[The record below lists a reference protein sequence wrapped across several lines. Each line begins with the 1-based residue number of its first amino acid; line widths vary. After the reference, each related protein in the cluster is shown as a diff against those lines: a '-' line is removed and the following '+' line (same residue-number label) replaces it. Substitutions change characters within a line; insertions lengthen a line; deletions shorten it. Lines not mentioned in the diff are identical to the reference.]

1 MEVFYKNNYIKKPEK
16 LDDLEFQV
24 IEWVTLDEE
33 LDDSEIEEDDTCN
46 EIYTMRCMG
55 VTSEG
60 VSITCKITNFTPF
73 YFIKVQGFMI
83 NGKPDAFKLNKFLDF
98 IENSYI
104 MRKKVDDKYVD
115 YYNKCLLRN
124 KCKILEKKD
133 LYGFRDGK
141 TYEYIRLTFN
151 NYTVLKKTKYL
162 FKKPVQINGI
172 SNMPIKYKLYE
183 SNFEPFM
190 RFCHMKDIT
199 MAGWVK
205 LNKGKYHFTN
215 DEASTQL
222 EVSVNWTDIVGLPKK
237 QDIANFLQMSWDIET
252 YSYNGAFPVADSLD
266 KYAKSSNIMTMYPNV
281 IYQIASTFKYYK
293 EDSIAVKHLLTLK
306 KCSPI
311 EIGSDNV
318 HVIVEECKTEKDLII
333 RWLELVNLMDPD
345 IMYTYNGDN
354 FDCSYVFERAKL
366 YGLADKKES
375 SRKTWSDGQM
385 FSMMSRL
392 KNVPASIKEEK
403 FSSSAYGDS
412 DFMRFYI
419 PGRLN
424 YDLLIHYKRGMKKY
438 PSYKLDYIA
447 NEILK
452 QGKNDVTVK
461 QIFSF
466 YKEGKPEQIKKIGEY
481 CFVEG
486 TRVSLP
492 SCSIDIKCL
501 ENINTDVITWVEN
514 KGFST
519 SKKVHF
525 FNNGEKECIELT
537 LIDGTKISC
546 TKDHRFLTKTGWIEA
561 QNLQSTDKILYYPEQ
576 PFVDYEKE
584 KLYTF
589 NFSDLIGELSYE
601 KSSILCRLL
610 GYLLTD
616 GGISQS
622 TCYKNYLSGRVKYIY
637 DMSYIH
643 LGTKID
649 AINIQKD
656 IFTLIGKLPSIQKV
670 KYTYKITLP
679 IELTKMILSLD
690 GIEKGNRLDNPAT
703 LPKFILNES
712 CPLWIIR
719 EFIKGLMGGD
729 GHCPS
734 FDKSGNKFSN
744 VAFSQSKTHKQLNS
758 LNDYMTKLQ
767 NIFNQFNISTI
778 ISNVKK
784 NDKGDGYTQKL
795 TIKQDDIIKFYETI
809 GYAYCIGKT
818 YKLAIVSSYYKL
830 KKETKKQFEWV
841 CNRTNDLIKNNNLSR
856 TKAVK
861 QSYYE
866 LISKGPIFNKYYSLP
881 NANAVRISKMS
892 ICAKFNKT
900 HFPSAKE
907 YLKLTES
914 YDKFVTDDNK
924 KSHAVKQNET
934 HSPCYYLSILHKKD
948 IGMKTVYDIEVKD
961 THNFVANGAV
971 VHNCIQDTE
980 LLQKLV
986 DKQLI
991 LITIIQLANV
1001 TYVPIGYLTTRGQ
1014 TIKVF
1019 SQLLRKARQMNFLVP
1034 DTNFNEDC
1042 YTINIKSRIP
1052 HDLDDYVGEYI
1063 EINCGKYTNEQ
1074 GLVKDLKINGKISE
1088 ILSETEFVILSDTE
1102 ITQTYNYTDSLR
1114 YKFKERFYLIA
1125 SMFPADEL
1133 VDDTFTGATVLTASP
1148 SFYPENIA
1156 VLDFA
1161 SLYPTIMISR
1171 NLCYSTFVKESK
1183 YLNLPGCKDGS
1194 PSVKYENFKWD
1205 DKIEYKLNHTCEA
1218 IGKTGISKDKICGK
1232 QAFFD
1237 VSLKNEFVHK
1247 RKEITDLTLELEDLD
1262 DTAEIKKMKLKIKTK
1277 EKEYKL
1283 KESSVDLFDENLLNN
1298 SKYYCRT
1305 HDTIKSSRTQDEK
1318 FQKKDVS
1325 YDYTVVQPHTNSDGE
1340 IVNKG
1345 VIPTLLEELYSER
1358 KRVKREM
1365 AKAAQDGNK
1374 LLEDILNS
1382 TQLAIKVSLNST
1394 YGFLGRKQGNLIL
1407 KELGSIVT
1415 SVGRQL
1421 IEQSKEYSEGPFL
1434 DYIKENN
1441 FVTCTIQQ
1449 KILNIPDQER
1459 DIILE
1464 QFKEKQK
1471 VLIL

>member
-1 MEVFYKNNYIKKPEK
+1 MEKFYKNNYIKTPEN
-16 LDDLEFQV
+16 LDDIEFQV

-33 LDDSEIEEDDTCN
+33 PDDCENEEICN
-46 EIYTMRCMG
+46 EIYTMRCIG

-73 YFIKVQGFMI
+73 YYIKVQGFKQ
-83 NGKPDAFKLNKFLDF
+83 NGKIDDFKLSKFLDF
-98 IENSYI
+98 IENNYI
-104 MRKKVDDKYVD
+104 MQKKVDDKYVD
-115 YYNKCLLRN
+115 FYKGCLLRN
-124 KCKILEKKD
+124 KCTIVEKKD
-133 LYGFRDGK
+133 LYGFRNGK

-162 FKKPVQINGI
+162 FKKPVKIEGV
-172 SNMPIKYKLYE
+172 SKMPIKYKLYE

-199 MAGWVK
+199 MAGWIK

-222 EVSVNWTDIVGLPKK
+222 EVSVDWKNVIGLPKK
-237 QDIANFLQMSWDIET
+237 QDIANFLQISWDIET

-266 KYAKSSNIMTMYPNV
+266 KFAKSSNIMTKYPNV

-293 EDSIAVKHLLTLK
+293 QEFILVKHLLTLK

-311 EIGSDNV
+311 EIGDDNV
-318 HVIVEECKTEKDLII
+318 PVIVEECKTEKDLII

-366 YGLADKKES
+366 YGLAEKKES
-375 SRKTWSDGQM
+375 GRKTWSDGQM
-385 FSMMSRL
+385 FSTISRL

-452 QGKNDVTVK
+452 QGKNEVTVK
-461 QIFSF
+461 EIFSF
-466 YKEGKPEQIKKIGEY
+466 YREGKPEQIKIIGEY
-481 CFVEG
+481 C
-486 TRVSLP
+486 
-492 SCSIDIKCL
+492 
-501 ENINTDVITWVEN
+501 
-514 KGFST
+514 
-519 SKKVHF
+519 
-525 FNNGEKECIELT
+525 
-537 LIDGTKISC
+537 
-546 TKDHRFLTKTGWIEA
+546 
-561 QNLQSTDKILYYPEQ
+561 
-576 PFVDYEKE
+576 
-584 KLYTF
+584 
-589 NFSDLIGELSYE
+589 
-601 KSSILCRLL
+601 
-610 GYLLTD
+610 
-616 GGISQS
+616 
-622 TCYKNYLSGRVKYIY
+622 
-637 DMSYIH
+637 
-643 LGTKID
+643 
-649 AINIQKD
+649 
-656 IFTLIGKLPSIQKV
+656 
-670 KYTYKITLP
+670 
-679 IELTKMILSLD
+679 
-690 GIEKGNRLDNPAT
+690 
-703 LPKFILNES
+703 
-712 CPLWIIR
+712 
-719 EFIKGLMGGD
+719 
-729 GHCPS
+729 
-734 FDKSGNKFSN
+734 
-744 VAFSQSKTHKQLNS
+744 
-758 LNDYMTKLQ
+758 
-767 NIFNQFNISTI
+767 
-778 ISNVKK
+778 
-784 NDKGDGYTQKL
+784 
-795 TIKQDDIIKFYETI
+795 
-809 GYAYCIGKT
+809 
-818 YKLAIVSSYYKL
+818 IV
-830 KKETKKQFEWV
+830 
-841 CNRTNDLIKNNNLSR
+841 
-856 TKAVK
+856 
-861 QSYYE
+861 
-866 LISKGPIFNKYYSLP
+866 
-881 NANAVRISKMS
+881 
-892 ICAKFNKT
+892 
-900 HFPSAKE
+900 
-907 YLKLTES
+907 
-914 YDKFVTDDNK
+914 
-924 KSHAVKQNET
+924 
-934 HSPCYYLSILHKKD
+934 
-948 IGMKTVYDIEVKD
+948 
-961 THNFVANGAV
+961 
-971 VHNCIQDTE
+971 DTE

-1034 DTNFNEDC
+1034 DTNFNEDN

-1052 HDLDDYVGEYI
+1052 HDLDDYIDEYI
-1063 EINCGKYTNEQ
+1063 EINLGKFTDEQ
-1074 GLVKDLKINGKISE
+1074 GKTKDLKINGKITE

-1102 ITQTYNYTDSLR
+1102 ITQTYDYTDSLR
-1114 YKFKERFYLIA
+1114 YKFKEKFYLIA

-1133 VDDTFTGATVLTASP
+1133 VDDTFTGATVLTARP

-1183 YLNLPGCKDGS
+1183 YLLLGCKDGS
-1194 PSVKYENFKWD
+1194 PSVIYENFKWD

-1218 IGKTGISKDKICGK
+1218 IGKTGISKDKVCGK

-1237 VSLKNEFVHK
+1237 VSLKNEFTFK
-1247 RKEITDLTLELEDLD
+1247 RKEITDLTLELENLD
-1262 DTAEIKKMKLKIKTK
+1262 DPSEIKKMKLKIKTR

-1305 HDTIKSSRTQDEK
+1305 HDPIKSSRTPEEK

-1325 YDYTVVQPHTNSDGE
+1325 YDYTVVQPHTNSNGE

-1365 AKAAQDGNK
+1365 SKAAQDGNK

-1421 IEQSKEYSEGPFL
+1421 IEQSKDYSEGPFL
-1434 DYIKENN
+1434 DYIKDNN
-1441 FVTCTIQQ
+1441 FVTCTIKQKVLDIPQQ
-1449 KILNIPDQER
+1449 QR

-1471 VLIL
+1471 VLTL